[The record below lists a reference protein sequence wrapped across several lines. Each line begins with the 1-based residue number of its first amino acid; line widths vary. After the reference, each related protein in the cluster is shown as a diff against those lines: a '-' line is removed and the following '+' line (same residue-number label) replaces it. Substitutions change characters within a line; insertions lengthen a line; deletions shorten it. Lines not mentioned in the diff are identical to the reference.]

1 MQSSSKK
8 VNCLFHECSHRCIV
22 SQFWIKKTQ
31 NISSSFFLVLSQFG
45 AHWRIRMTGQILPF
59 LNMAQSFKYMPD
71 GRSLVN
77 TKTEFLHLAECFKRR
92 ISLYRYEYINSNEK
106 SNKYKSSLLRIEITS
121 FKEMQN
127 PCLTEICLNWS
138 KILGPARW
146 ICQHYFFCIFLV
158 KNVTHCA
165 MAWKMRQ

>member
-1 MQSSSKK
+1 MTSCLTARARVMYVIMISFRSSK
-8 VNCLFHECSHRCIV
+8 HERASAELLQK
-22 SQFWIKKTQ
+22 SQLS
-31 NISSSFFLVLSQFG
+31 ISWMLSQVHSESVLNQKDTKYNFKFLFLVISQFG

-106 SNKYKSSLLRIEITS
+106 SNKYKSSLL
-121 FKEMQN
+121 
-127 PCLTEICLNWS
+127 W
-138 KILGPARW
+138 
-146 ICQHYFFCIFLV
+146 
-158 KNVTHCA
+158 
-165 MAWKMRQ
+165 